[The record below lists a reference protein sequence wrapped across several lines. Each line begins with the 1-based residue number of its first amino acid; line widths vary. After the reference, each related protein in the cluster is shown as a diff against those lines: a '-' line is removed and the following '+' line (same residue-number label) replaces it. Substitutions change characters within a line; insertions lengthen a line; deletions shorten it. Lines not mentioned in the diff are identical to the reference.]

1 MGRRFPEL
9 HDPEWLRQQYSA
21 EFRSAKEI
29 AEQIGCSESAVNG
42 ALRRAGV
49 LKLPT
54 AMHRVLRARL
64 DREREEGVAA

>member
-9 HDPEWLRQQYSA
+9 HDIEWLRQQYSV

-29 AEQIGCSESAVNG
+29 AEQIGCSANAVHG
-42 ALRRAGV
+42 ALRRAEV

-54 AMHRVLRARL
+54 GMHRVLRARL
-64 DREREEGVAA
+64 DREREDGAVA